1 MEKWFFIENFR
12 NFPITILL
20 TSFNTLVISLLLF
33 LLVYFYW
40 YDDNIVII
48 YIKRKKKGNTCVSEK
63 WYKDLSIYDNDLYSE
78 EVNLSKRAEEE
89 DTEKESG
96 RIERKSF
103 RRKIGL
109 LLRGSA
115 AELPAVINRS
125 LQPIRRSLSFS
136 KDLNRLQEPSKPHR
150 ASSAHWYNSLV
161 SLAEDE
167 CLDEYDDSPSE
178 NSPTI
183 EERLFSSKVH
193 VTRTQ
198 SLIDTTFVRIIR
210 KRKNLSIESTYFI
223 HCVSV
228 NWSSLQPN

>member
-1 MEKWFFIENFR
+1 M
-12 NFPITILL
+12 
-20 TSFNTLVISLLLF
+20 
-33 LLVYFYW
+33 
-40 YDDNIVII
+40 
-48 YIKRKKKGNTCVSEK
+48 
-63 WYKDLSIYDNDLYSE
+63 
-78 EVNLSKRAEEE
+78 NLSNRVAEE
-89 DTEKESG
+89 EKESG

-136 KDLNRLQEPSKPHR
+136 KDLNRIQEPSKPHR

-167 CLDEYDDSPSE
+167 CLDEYDSPPE

-183 EERLFSSKVH
+183 EERLFSSKVQ

-198 SLIDTTFVRIIR
+198 SLIDTTFVRIISKGKLIDR
-210 KRKNLSIESTYFI
+210 VLSCCIYI
-223 HCVSV
+223 VYR
-228 NWSSLQPN
+228 

>member
-1 MEKWFFIENFR
+1 M
-12 NFPITILL
+12 
-20 TSFNTLVISLLLF
+20 
-33 LLVYFYW
+33 
-40 YDDNIVII
+40 
-48 YIKRKKKGNTCVSEK
+48 
-63 WYKDLSIYDNDLYSE
+63 
-78 EVNLSKRAEEE
+78 NLSNRVAEE
-89 DTEKESG
+89 EKESG

-136 KDLNRLQEPSKPHR
+136 KDLNRIQEPSKPHR

-167 CLDEYDDSPSE
+167 CLDEYDDSPPE

-183 EERLFSSKVH
+183 EERLFSSKVQ

-198 SLIDTTFVRIIR
+198 SLIDTTFVRIISKGKLIDR
-210 KRKNLSIESTYFI
+210 VQILSCCMYIVYR
-223 HCVSV
+223 
-228 NWSSLQPN
+228 